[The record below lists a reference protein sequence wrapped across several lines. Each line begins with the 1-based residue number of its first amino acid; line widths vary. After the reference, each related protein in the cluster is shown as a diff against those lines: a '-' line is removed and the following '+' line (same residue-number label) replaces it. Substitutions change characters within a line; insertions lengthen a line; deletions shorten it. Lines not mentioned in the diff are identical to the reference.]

1 MCVQCDNNVH
11 TNTANPVATL
21 LGLCVHYVATKFTVV
36 YDFSGVQC
44 VHTVATVFQPPH
56 KQGVPAMNQQYKNRI
71 VFRTSESDYDL
82 IATLAKDSH
91 LPIGTFM
98 KQLARKE
105 AHARG
110 LRSMPDQPTTQSSTP
125 PPATTLVYR
134 PPYAGTPVED
144 FLDDDFP
151 PAGEQID
158 STGDLIFHDGK
169 GGFYTI
175 EPEEPEVRYPCTRDG
190 EIIST

>member
-1 MCVQCDNNVH
+1 
-11 TNTANPVATL
+11 
-21 LGLCVHYVATKFTVV
+21 
-36 YDFSGVQC
+36 
-44 VHTVATVFQPPH
+44 
-56 KQGVPAMNQQYKNRI
+56 MNQQYKNRV

-82 IATLAKDSH
+82 IATLARDSH

-110 LRSMPDQPTTQSSTP
+110 LLSKPDQPTMQPGP
-125 PPATTLVYR
+125 PAPKPATTLVYR
-134 PPYAGTPVED
+134 PPFAGPAVED